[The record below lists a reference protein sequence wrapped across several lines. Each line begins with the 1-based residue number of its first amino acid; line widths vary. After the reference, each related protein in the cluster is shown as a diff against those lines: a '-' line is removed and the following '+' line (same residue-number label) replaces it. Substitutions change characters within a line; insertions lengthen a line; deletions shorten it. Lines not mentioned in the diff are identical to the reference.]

1 MKLNIDCIR
10 DILITVEENTDLDTI
25 FVYKKVDLYPL
36 LSKYDHKEIT
46 YHMRQC
52 ELSGLLIG
60 VQFLDD
66 GDLIYISDL
75 SPAGHEFL
83 ANSRT
88 KNVWKKIK
96 AAGAT
101 SLPIVINLAKDFALA
116 YFQSL

>member
-1 MKLNIDCIR
+1 MKLNVDCIR
-10 DILITVEENTDLDTI
+10 DILITVEDNTDFHTVFNYRKENTYPHLSDYSHEEIIYHILQCKMSDLL
-25 FVYKKVDLYPL
+25 VDV
-36 LSKYDHKEIT
+36 HF
-46 YHMRQC
+46 C
-52 ELSGLLIG
+52 
-60 VQFLDD
+60 DD
-66 GDLIYISDL
+66 GDSIYISDL

-116 YFQSL
+116 YFQTL